1 VTTTRITHA
10 TPAALYAHTQ
20 NRDWEADS
28 NIPDIFR
35 NKGCNDIAYQ
45 LVNNDAAQRTNVI
58 IKFYLEHE
66 LKLTG
71 LLNFFFEN
79 DLFDVEKHLREFAY
93 YGFNVLWHFS
103 KKFALEILFYP
114 LTRVIF

>member
-1 VTTTRITHA
+1 MTTTRITHA

-71 LLNFFFEN
+71 KGQNYEFHNVEN
-79 DLFDVEKHLREFAY
+79 QKEHRKPCKPSQRRKGL
-93 YGFNVLWHFS
+93 
-103 KKFALEILFYP
+103 
-114 LTRVIF
+114 